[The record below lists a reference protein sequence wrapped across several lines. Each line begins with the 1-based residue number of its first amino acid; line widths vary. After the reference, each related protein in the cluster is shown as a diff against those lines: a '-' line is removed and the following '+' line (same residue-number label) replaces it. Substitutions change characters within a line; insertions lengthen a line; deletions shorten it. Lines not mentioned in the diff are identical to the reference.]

1 VRRPAIR
8 APADGR
14 TDWFAGGAGRATWV
28 LAGICSGLNL
38 VGL

>member
-14 TDWFAGGAGRATWV
+14 TDWFAGGVDRSTRV
-28 LAGICSGLNL
+28 LGSEL
-38 VGL
+38 